1 MRATGNTIL
10 VTGGTSGIGLALAR
24 SLVDGNTVIVCGR
37 DTARLEAA
45 RAAVPGLVAI
55 RADVADPAGRAALV
69 ARIEADH
76 PGLDVL
82 VNNAGRMSLCDPA
95 SPGIAETLELELASN
110 VIAPVALTAML
121 LPTLRRAQAATI
133 VNVTS
138 GYVHLPS
145 VRVASYSAS
154 KAALRVMT
162 RTLRF
167 SLAGTGIHVVE
178 VMPPAVD
185 TPLAHDYPGAKMS
198 AEAVAAAIV
207 RGLLGGA
214 SEIVIGMSRV
224 AGVLARVAPEIAFT
238 AMNRTEAR
246 GARDAR

>member
-24 SLVDGNTVIVCGR
+24 SLADGNTVIVCGR
-37 DTARLEAA
+37 DAARLEAA
-45 RAAVPGLVAI
+45 RAVPGLVAI
-55 RADVADPAGRAALV
+55 SADVAEPADRVSLV
-69 ARIEADH
+69 ARLATDH
-76 PGLDVL
+76 PGLNVV
-82 VNNAGRMSLCDPA
+82 VNNAGRLSVCDPA
-95 SPGIAETLELELASN
+95 SPEIARTLESELATN

-121 LPTLRRAQAATI
+121 LPTLRRARAATI
-133 VNVTS
+133 VNVTT
-138 GYVHLPS
+138 GYVYLPS

-167 SLAGTGIHVVE
+167 SLKGTGIRVVE

-185 TPLAHDYPGAKMS
+185 TAMARDYPGAKMS
-198 AEAVAAAIV
+198 AEAVAVAI
-207 RGLLGGA
+207 RSGLIAGR
-214 SEIVIGMSRV
+214 SEIVIGMSR
-224 AGVLARVAPEIAFT
+224 AARVLARLAPGIAFA

-246 GARDAR
+246 GARDVR